1 MEFPVLWSVITYSV
15 LEAPSS
21 EEEDFSDDD
30 LVDVFGESEDEDD
43 FVGFNFTLPDDIH
56 WETDED
62 GAKTRR
68 FYDDNPRNVFC
79 RDNVGPTINELPGEK
94 RLVDI
99 FQLFISDELLEK
111 IARSTNDWFQVKK
124 GSEPNKHKAPFEL
137 ITYINELKSYFG
149 ILLAVNQGHCLFVDN
164 WYSSLAL
171 CIFLKSRGIYLCG
184 TTRSNRRGYPAEL
197 KAFRAPAQN
206 RDASSLRVY
215 QGVEAFVSKD
225 SKPVHFLSTAHYP
238 GEVATVQG
246 QQKERRGGR
255 YSVKEVESHKIVV
268 DYNANMGAVDTNDQM
283 TTVRKSRKQLRWYMR
298 LIVKFLEISAYN
310 SYIIEGHFKE
320 HLHERQRKRDFTA
333 FREDLIHEL
342 VGHWRT
348 EKARRGRKR
357 KETPFRLE
365 NVGEHFPVKG
375 AGSDHTCQ
383 VCREKRRR
391 FMANSPD
398 VPKAHVPLKLTKT
411 TFKCEVCD
419 VYLCISRENN
429 CFQSWPP

>member
-79 RDNVGPTINELPGEK
+79 RDNVGPTINELP
-94 RLVDI
+94 
-99 FQLFISDELLEK
+99 
-111 IARSTNDWFQVKK
+111 
-124 GSEPNKHKAPFEL
+124 
-137 ITYINELKSYFG
+137 
-149 ILLAVNQGHCLFVDN
+149 GHCLFVDN

>member
-1 MEFPVLWSVITYSV
+1 MRWGIKLFPLCD
-15 LEAPSS
+15 S
-21 EEEDFSDDD
+21 ETAYVSRFE
-30 LVDVFGESEDEDD
+30 VY
-43 FVGFNFTLPDDIH
+43 VGK
-56 WETDED
+56 
-62 GAKTRR
+62 A
-68 FYDDNPRNVFC
+68 
-79 RDNVGPTINELPGEK
+79 RDNEDTSAIGKGGAVVA
-94 RLVDI
+94 RL
-99 FQLFISDELLEK
+99 
-111 IARSTNDWFQVKK
+111 TND
-124 GSEPNKHKAPFEL
+124 SHHK
-137 ITYINELKSYFG
+137 
-149 ILLAVNQGHCLFVDN
+149 GHCLPVDN

-197 KAFRAPAQN
+197 KAFRSPAQN
-206 RDASSLRVY
+206 RGASSLRVY
-215 QGVEAFVSKD
+215 QGVVAFVSKD

-238 GEVATVQG
+238 DEVATVQG
-246 QQKERRGGR
+246 QQKERRSGR
-255 YSVKEVESHKIVV
+255 YSVKEVESRKIVV

-320 HLHERQRKRDFTA
+320 HLPERQRKRDFTA

-348 EKARRGRKR
+348 EKARRGIKR

-383 VCREKRRR
+383 ICREKRRR
-391 FMANSPD
+391 FMENSPD
-398 VPKAHVPLKLTKT
+398 VPKAQVPLKLTKT
-411 TFKCEVCD
+411 TFKCEFCD
-419 VYLCISRENN
+419 VYLYISRKNS
-429 CFQSWPP
+429 CFQSWHTQTE